1 MALRFAEHED
11 VVFRKAPLLSVL
23 CQIKFDPVLS
33 LLSDVG
39 VAGFQESI
47 RNLYPRFNAEQFE
60 RLEVS
65 GSPATPQRR
74 FGLSQSAPIW
84 RHTDEEARWRVSIA
98 ADFIAIETPRY
109 RDFEE
114 FLDRLMFVLNAI
126 DRTVHPGDS
135 TRIGLRKINVLSHP
149 DVSTTID
156 WRHFLR
162 RELIGIVGTEH
173 PGQLMFGLSD
183 IRFGEGLSE
192 LTVRHGAVPDHF
204 VEQLERSMVVSSVD
218 AVPVAAQ
225 PETTI
230 SQAREPAH
238 DYLLDLDYS
247 TIAPYPV
254 RDAEDLAE
262 VLQEF
267 SDGITS
273 FFHWAILPR
282 YREWLEP
289 EPRHG

>member
-1 MALRFAEHED
+1 MALKFVEHDD
-11 VVFRKAPLLSVL
+11 VVFRRAPLLSVL

-47 RNLYPRFNAEQFE
+47 RHLYPRLHVEQLE

-65 GSPATPQRR
+65 GSPAIPQRR

-84 RHTDEEARWRVSIA
+84 RHIDEELRWRVSVA
-98 ADFIAIETPRY
+98 ADFIAIETPSY

-114 FLDRLMFVLNAI
+114 FSDRLMFVLNAI
-126 DRTVHPGDS
+126 ERTVHPGDS

-149 DVSTTID
+149 EISTAAD
-156 WRHFLR
+156 WRRFLR
-162 RELIGIVGTEH
+162 PELIGIIGTEH
-173 PGQLMFGLSD
+173 PGQLMLGLSD
-183 IRFGEGLSE
+183 VRFGEGLSE
-192 LTVRHGAVPDHF
+192 LVVRHGGVPDDF
-204 VEQLERSMVVSSVD
+204 VEQLRRSLVVSPVD
-218 AVPVAAQ
+218 AVPAAS
-225 PETTI
+225 EADATRSHI
-230 SQAREPAH
+230 REPAH

-254 RDAEDLAE
+254 RDGDDLAE

-273 FFHWAILPR
+273 FFHWAVLPP